1 MGIELPTPQGEA
13 LSATHGS
20 NERPA
25 FSNSVEQSKN
35 SNSVEINATERPS
48 VQEMKAGPGASDGS
62 GTIPQTDANASTAT
76 TAQTAAAPV
85 AVSLDD
91 VPVVAADEDLIEKQ
105 WVDSAKRIIEETR
118 SDPYRQGE
126 AINRLQADYLQK
138 RYGKTRPGSEAP

>member
-13 LSATHGS
+13 LSAAHGS
-20 NERPA
+20 NERPT
-25 FSNSVEQSKN
+25 FSNNGERPSN

-48 VQEMKAGPGASDGS
+48 FQEVKTDPGASDGS
-62 GTIPQTDANASTAT
+62 SATSQTDANASTPTMDQSLAT
-76 TAQTAAAPV
+76 PP

-91 VPVVAADEDLIEKQ
+91 VPVIAADEDLIEKQ

-138 RYGKTRPGSEAP
+138 RYGKTRPGSETS